1 MNSSKT
7 NSEQV
12 TAVISHY
19 IRPGRES
26 GYEAWLEGISQT
38 ARQFEGHN
46 GVTILRPQPGLRNE
60 YVIILRFD
68 KYRNLSRSK
77 NKLKP

>member
-1 MNSSKT
+1 MNIEQHKS
-7 NSEQV
+7 NQQV

-26 GYEAWLEGISQT
+26 GYEEWLEGIARA

-46 GVTILRPQPGLRNE
+46 GVTILTISAGSLPLT
-60 YVIILRFD
+60 
-68 KYRNLSRSK
+68 RSEAVR
-77 NKLKP
+77 